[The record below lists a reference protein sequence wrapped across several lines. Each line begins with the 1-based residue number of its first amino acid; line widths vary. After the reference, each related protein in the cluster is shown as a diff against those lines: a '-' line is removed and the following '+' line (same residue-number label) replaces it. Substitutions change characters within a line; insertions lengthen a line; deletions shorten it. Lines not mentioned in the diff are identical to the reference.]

1 LEHLCQRKNQPTLG
15 LSQPLASKKSGSL
28 VFYGLNDYIAG
39 EFAGFYGALQVYFG
53 RLSQQ
58 WDWRI

>member
-1 LEHLCQRKNQPTLG
+1 MPFIPVQCTGHSGNLR
-15 LSQPLASKKSGSL
+15 KKSGSL

-58 WDWRI
+58 WDSRI

>member
-1 LEHLCQRKNQPTLG
+1 
-15 LSQPLASKKSGSL
+15 LASKESGSL

-39 EFAGFYGALQVYFG
+39 EFAGFYGALQVYFE

-58 WDWRI
+58 WDLRI